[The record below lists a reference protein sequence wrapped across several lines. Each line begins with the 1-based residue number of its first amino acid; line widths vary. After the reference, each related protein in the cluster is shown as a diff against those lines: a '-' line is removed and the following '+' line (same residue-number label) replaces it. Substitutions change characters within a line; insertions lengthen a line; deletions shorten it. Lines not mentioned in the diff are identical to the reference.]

1 MKLASGKRIGQSGHE
16 LSAAVLFSFFIH
28 VIFLFFAVFFY
39 LKVTPRSFAPPF
51 YDVKL
56 VGLAGEPAL
65 SPLTPAT
72 TPPVEPPQEKK
83 PEPKAKKA
91 APRASAA
98 EAKKSGMPE
107 LAKGKTKL
115 AAPAEEE
122 RPAEAPAG
130 KAAEATPSSGGENV
144 NVITPPQ
151 SGVDDVYIGRVR
163 YKIGQYWRPP
173 PDAPDAKA
181 RVLFSINRSGWV
193 EEVNLDSDHS
203 KGNFGFQQA
212 AIRAI
217 RASNPFPPLPD
228 EFPKQT
234 LEFSVDL
241 TAE

>member
-28 VIFLFFAVFFY
+28 VIFLFFAIFFY

-56 VGLAGEPAL
+56 VGLSGEPA
-65 SPLTPAT
+65 PLPQTPVA

-83 PEPKAKKA
+83 PALKGKKA
-91 APRASAA
+91 APRAVQ
-98 EAKKSGMPE
+98 AKKSGMPD
-107 LAKGKTKL
+107 LARGKAKP
-115 AAPAEEE
+115 AAEEE

-130 KAAEATPSSGGENV
+130 TAPTPGGENV
-144 NVITPPQ
+144 AVSTPQ
-151 SGVDDVYIGRVR
+151 QDFKYAYYINAVRVR
-163 YKIGQYWRPP
+163 IGQHWSPP

-181 RVLFSINRSGWV
+181 RVIFGINRSGWV
-193 EEVNLDSDHS
+193 GEINLDADHS
-203 KGNFGFQQA
+203 LGNFGFQQA

-217 RASNPFPPLPD
+217 RASNPFPPLPE
-228 EFPKQT
+228 EFSKQT

-241 TAE
+241 KAE